1 MTSTLNNEK
10 GIALIT
16 TLMFLGL
23 GFAVVAILLR
33 LVTVETKMTR
43 LEQSYSIALDAAKG
57 GADEFMFMVQN
68 GLDAPPP
75 GGSFGAAANSGWCL
89 KVKKS
94 HSTDTWITNADWTA
108 NGCTNNLALATDPN
122 PTVQPDFTLSLSNY
136 TVSVKVIDTILTS
149 APAAPT
155 PGTACADNGCAYYTV
170 NVRAVSP
177 NSNEH
182 ADLSFVFRY
191 DRES

>member
-1 MTSTLNNEK
+1 MRNTLNNEK

-33 LVTVETKMTR
+33 LVTAETKMAR
-43 LEQSYSIALDAAKG
+43 LEQSYSVALDAAKG
-57 GADEFMFMVQN
+57 GADEFMFLIQN
-68 GLDAPPP
+68 NQDRPPD
-75 GGSFGAAANSGWCL
+75 GFGTAAHSGWCF

-94 HSTDTWITNADWTA
+94 TASTNWLTNSDWTA
-108 NGCTNNLALATDPN
+108 NSCTNDLARATSPD
-122 PTVQPDFTLSLSNY
+122 PTVEPDFTMALSNY
-136 TVSVKVIDTILTS
+136 TVYVKVIDTTLTEK
-149 APAAPT
+149 AGAA
-155 PGTACADNGCAYYTV
+155 GEACADNGCAYYTV

-177 NSNEH
+177 NSNER
-182 ADLSFVFRY
+182 AEVSFVFRY